1 MQDIDKAA
9 TPTRD
14 LLKEAAQEFYERTG
28 IRIVGCRFRW
38 AVGAGCADVL
48 EVSMD
53 TEQP

>member
-1 MQDIDKAA
+1 MPDIDKAA

-14 LLKEAAQEFYERTG
+14 LMREAAQEFYERTG
-28 IRIVGCRFRW
+28 IRIIDCRFRW
-38 AVGAGCADVL
+38 AQGVGCASVL